1 MSREKK
7 LGVLYATVYYMLLSE
22 ALLNVPV
29 IAGNMESF

>member
-1 MSREKK
+1 MSKEKK
-7 LGVLYATVYYMLLSE
+7 LNVLYATVYYMLLSK